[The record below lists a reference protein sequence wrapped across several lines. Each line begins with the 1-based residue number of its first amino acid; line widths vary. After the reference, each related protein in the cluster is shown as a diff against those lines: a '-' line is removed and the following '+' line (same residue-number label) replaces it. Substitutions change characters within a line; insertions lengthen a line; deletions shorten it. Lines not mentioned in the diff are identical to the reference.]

1 MINLKILFKNKTK
14 YTKQA
19 YKEFVEIHNK
29 THNFTYTL
37 YTVIVIALLLI
48 CLVLQVN
55 NHTYSL
61 AITFCLIITCFIL
74 WRFFHPVSVVSKQFN
89 SSTIQTEKEFTFNFY
104 NKYFKI
110 IDNNQFEIF
119 KYYKIYKVYETDN
132 FFYLYTNRTHSFLIN
147 KNNFLVQVHLLIL
160 LCIFT

>member
-74 WRFFHPVSVVSKQFN
+74 WRFFHPVSVISKQFN
-89 SSTIQTEKEFTFNFY
+89 SSIIQTEKEFTFNFY

-147 KNNFLVQVHLLIL
+147 KNNFLVRY
-160 LCIFT
+160 TY

>member
-1 MINLKILFKNKTK
+1 MKILFKNKTK

-89 SSTIQTEKEFTFNFY
+89 RSTIQTEKEFTFNFY

-147 KNNFLVQVHLLIL
+147 KNNFLVRY
-160 LCIFT
+160 TY

>member
-1 MINLKILFKNKTK
+1 MKILFKNKTK

-37 YTVIVIALLLI
+37 YTVIVIAILLI

-74 WRFFHPVSVVSKQFN
+74 WRFFHPVSVISKQFN

-147 KNNFLVQVHLLIL
+147 KNNFLVRY
-160 LCIFT
+160 TY

>member
-147 KNNFLVQVHLLIL
+147 KNNFLVRYTFCFC
-160 LCIFT
+160 CIFT

>member
-74 WRFFHPVSVVSKQFN
+74 WRFFHPVSVISKQFN

-147 KNNFLVQVHLLIL
+147 KNNFLVRY
-160 LCIFT
+160 TY

>member
-1 MINLKILFKNKTK
+1 MKILFKNKTK

-74 WRFFHPVSVVSKQFN
+74 WRFFHPVSVISKQFN

-147 KNNFLVQVHLLIL
+147 KNNFLVRY
-160 LCIFT
+160 TY

>member
-1 MINLKILFKNKTK
+1 MKILFKNKTK

-37 YTVIVIALLLI
+37 YTIIVIALLLI

-74 WRFFHPVSVVSKQFN
+74 WRFFHPISVVSKQFN

-147 KNNFLVQVHLLIL
+147 KNNFLVRY
-160 LCIFT
+160 TY

>member
-1 MINLKILFKNKTK
+1 MKILFKNKTK

-74 WRFFHPVSVVSKQFN
+74 WRFFHPVSIVSKQFN

-132 FFYLYTNRTHSFLIN
+132 FFYLYTDRTHSFLIS
-147 KNNFLVQVHLLIL
+147 KNNFLVRY
-160 LCIFT
+160 TY

>member
-61 AITFCLIITCFIL
+61 AITFCLIITWFIL

-147 KNNFLVQVHLLIL
+147 KNNFLVRY
-160 LCIFT
+160 TY

>member
-1 MINLKILFKNKTK
+1 MITLKILFKNKIK

-147 KNNFLVQVHLLIL
+147 KNNFLVRY
-160 LCIFT
+160 TY

>member
-1 MINLKILFKNKTK
+1 MITLKILFKNKTK

-74 WRFFHPVSVVSKQFN
+74 WRFFHPISVVSKQFN

-147 KNNFLVQVHLLIL
+147 KNNFLVRY
-160 LCIFT
+160 TY

>member
-1 MINLKILFKNKTK
+1 MRYQSIWISN
-14 YTKQA
+14 
-19 YKEFVEIHNK
+19 NK

-37 YTVIVIALLLI
+37 YTVIVIAILLI

-74 WRFFHPVSVVSKQFN
+74 WRFFHPVSVISKQFN

-147 KNNFLVQVHLLIL
+147 KNNFLVRY
-160 LCIFT
+160 TY

>member
-1 MINLKILFKNKTK
+1 MKILFKNKTK

-132 FFYLYTNRTHSFLIN
+132 FFYLYTDRTHSFLIS
-147 KNNFLVQVHLLIL
+147 KNNFLVRY
-160 LCIFT
+160 TY

>member
-74 WRFFHPVSVVSKQFN
+74 WRFFHPVSVISKQFN

-110 IDNNQFEIF
+110 IYNNQFEIF

-147 KNNFLVQVHLLIL
+147 KNNFLVRY
-160 LCIFT
+160 TY

>member
-1 MINLKILFKNKTK
+1 VINLKILFKNKTK

-74 WRFFHPVSVVSKQFN
+74 WRFFHPVSVISKQFN

-147 KNNFLVQVHLLIL
+147 KNNFLVRY
-160 LCIFT
+160 TY

>member
-37 YTVIVIALLLI
+37 YTVMVIALLLI

-147 KNNFLVQVHLLIL
+147 KNNFLVRY
-160 LCIFT
+160 TY

>member
-1 MINLKILFKNKTK
+1 MKKNKTK

-74 WRFFHPVSVVSKQFN
+74 WRFFHPVSVISKQFN

-147 KNNFLVQVHLLIL
+147 KNNFLVRY
-160 LCIFT
+160 TY

>member
-147 KNNFLVQVHLLIL
+147 KNNFLVWY
-160 LCIFT
+160 TY

>member
-1 MINLKILFKNKTK
+1 MITLKILFKNKTK

-119 KYYKIYKVYETDN
+119 EYYKIYKVYETDN

-147 KNNFLVQVHLLIL
+147 KNNFLVRY
-160 LCIFT
+160 TY

>member
-1 MINLKILFKNKTK
+1 MKILFKNKTK

-74 WRFFHPVSVVSKQFN
+74 WRFFHPVSVISKQFN
-89 SSTIQTEKEFTFNFY
+89 SSIIQTEKEFTFNFY

-147 KNNFLVQVHLLIL
+147 KNNFLVRY
-160 LCIFT
+160 TY

>member
-1 MINLKILFKNKTK
+1 LKILFKNKTK

-74 WRFFHPVSVVSKQFN
+74 WRFFHPVSVISKQFN

-147 KNNFLVQVHLLIL
+147 KNNFLVRYTYWFC
-160 LCIFT
+160 CIFT

>member
-147 KNNFLVQVHLLIL
+147 KNNFLVRY
-160 LCIFT
+160 TY

>member
-89 SSTIQTEKEFTFNFY
+89 RSTIQTEKEFTFNFY

-132 FFYLYTNRTHSFLIN
+132 FFYLYTDRTHSFLIS
-147 KNNFLVQVHLLIL
+147 KNNFLVRY
-160 LCIFT
+160 T

>member
-61 AITFCLIITCFIL
+61 AITFCLIITCFLL
-74 WRFFHPVSVVSKQFN
+74 WRFFHPVSVISKQFN

-147 KNNFLVQVHLLIL
+147 KNNFLVRY
-160 LCIFT
+160 TY

>member
-1 MINLKILFKNKTK
+1 MIKLKILFKNKTR

-119 KYYKIYKVYETDN
+119 EYYKIYKVYETDN

-147 KNNFLVQVHLLIL
+147 KNNFLIRY
-160 LCIFT
+160 TY

>member
-1 MINLKILFKNKTK
+1 MKILFKNKTK

-74 WRFFHPVSVVSKQFN
+74 WRFFHPISVVSKQFN
-89 SSTIQTEKEFTFNFY
+89 SSTILTEKEFTFNFY

-132 FFYLYTNRTHSFLIN
+132 FFYLYTDRTHSFLIS
-147 KNNFLVQVHLLIL
+147 KNNFLVRY
-160 LCIFT
+160 TY

>member
-1 MINLKILFKNKTK
+1 MKILFKNKTK

-55 NHTYSL
+55 NHTYNL

-132 FFYLYTNRTHSFLIN
+132 FFYLYTDRTHSFLIS
-147 KNNFLVQVHLLIL
+147 KNNFLVRY
-160 LCIFT
+160 TY

>member
-147 KNNFLVQVHLLIL
+147 KNNFLVRYAY
-160 LCIFT
+160 

>member
-1 MINLKILFKNKTK
+1 MKILFKNKTK

-48 CLVLQVN
+48 FLVLQVN

-74 WRFFHPVSVVSKQFN
+74 WRFFHPVSVISKQFN

-147 KNNFLVQVHLLIL
+147 KNNFLVRY
-160 LCIFT
+160 TY

>member
-1 MINLKILFKNKTK
+1 MKILFKNKTR

-74 WRFFHPVSVVSKQFN
+74 WRFFHPVSVISKQFN

-147 KNNFLVQVHLLIL
+147 KNNFLVRY
-160 LCIFT
+160 TY